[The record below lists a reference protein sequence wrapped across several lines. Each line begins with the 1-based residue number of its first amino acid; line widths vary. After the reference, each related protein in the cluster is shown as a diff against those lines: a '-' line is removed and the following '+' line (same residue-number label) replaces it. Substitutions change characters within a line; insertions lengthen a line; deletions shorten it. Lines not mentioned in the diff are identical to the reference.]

1 MICSVTDQNCIQPYP
16 FLCSVEP
23 FVLEAIL
30 TNRTNG
36 VDAPRWI
43 RNGDVFWLG
52 GLRCF
57 GGLRGSVFNGWDV
70 VYVDDL
76 S

>member
-1 MICSVTDQNCIQPYP
+1 MVRSVTDQNCIQPYP

-23 FVLEAIL
+23 FVLETIL
-30 TNRTNG
+30 ANRTNG
-36 VDAPRWI
+36 VDATR
-43 RNGDVFWLG
+43 RVGDGNVLWLS

-57 GGLRGSVFNGWDV
+57 GGLRGNVLGGWDV